1 LFKEK
6 MKSLAIV
13 LSAQLF
19 FLFII
24 SAGCAEKNIAP
35 DLVGYVNH
43 GILDISS
50 LEAEALQKYASVTG
64 GNYMSESA
72 VYETLKTD
80 VIPVYKKFLEML
92 KKIRIQTD
100 DVKQLHAIYVQG
112 AETMYKGF
120 VAKKQALENKD
131 ESKLSYANGQIEKG
145 RAETERWRGKLLEL
159 CNSNGV
165 KVGK

>member
-1 LFKEK
+1 MFKEK
-6 MKSLAIV
+6 MKSFAIV

-35 DLVGYVNH
+35 DLVVYVNH

-64 GNYMSESA
+64 NNYTSDSA
-72 VYETLKTD
+72 VYETLKND

-92 KKIRIQTD
+92 KKIRMQTD
-100 DVKQLHAIYVQG
+100 EVEQLHSIYVLG
-112 AETMYKGF
+112 AERIYKGF

-131 ESKLSYANGQIEKG
+131 QSKLGYANVQIEKG